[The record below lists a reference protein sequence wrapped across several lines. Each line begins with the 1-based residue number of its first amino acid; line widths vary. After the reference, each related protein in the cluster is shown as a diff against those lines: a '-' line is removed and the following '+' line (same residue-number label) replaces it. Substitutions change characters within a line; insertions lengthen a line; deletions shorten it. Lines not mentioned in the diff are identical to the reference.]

1 MVLDNFMSAE
11 NKKKRIFFVLDLEQ
25 DYGRIESYLAFKNID
40 GLIDLFKKYNLKLTV
55 FVTGK
60 IIQQKPEIIEKIDE
74 NIDCEFH
81 LHSYRHEIN
90 KKLTPEERE
99 ADFKKAV
106 EAYRK
111 YFGKSPTGW
120 RSPCGNITQEE
131 IGWLKK
137 EGFLFSSSFIPTYR
151 PGLFNNLRQ
160 SDKPFFYPNGLLEIP
175 LTSLPLIKM
184 PFSLSYFQLLSWPIS
199 NFLIKNKKSPC
210 HIIFN
215 FHLHNLSKLDNIKQ
229 LKIRFR
235 LGYLK
240 NQNDG
245 FKILEK
251 FIKTVMRGGYQSKTI
266 IELAKETLN

>member
-1 MVLDNFMSAE
+1 MSVE
-11 NKKKRIFFVLDLEQ
+11 NKNKKIFFVLDLEQ
-25 DYGRIESYLAFKNID
+25 DYGRIESYSAFKNID
-40 GLIDLFKKYNLKLTV
+40 GLVNLFKKYDLKLTV

-60 IIQQKPEIIEKIDE
+60 IIEQKPEIIEKIKE

-81 LHSYRHEIN
+81 LHSYLHEIN
-90 KKLTPEERE
+90 KKLTLEERE
-99 ADFKKAV
+99 IDFKKAV
-106 EAYRK
+106 EIYKK
-111 YFGKSPTGW
+111 YFRKDPIGW
-120 RSPCGNITQEE
+120 RSPCGNIIQEE

-137 EGFLFSSSFIPTYR
+137 EGFLFSSSLIPTYR
-151 PGLFNNLRQ
+151 PGLFNNLRR

-175 LTSLPLIKM
+175 LSSLPRIKM
-184 PFSLSYFQLLSWPIS
+184 PFSLSYFQLLGWPIS
-199 NFLIKNKKSPC
+199 SFLMKNKKSPH

-240 NQNDG
+240 NQNNG
-245 FKILEK
+245 FTILEK
-251 FIKTVMRGGYQSKTI
+251 FIKTVMRSGYQSKTI